1 VAAAGLVG
9 WLRKAWLGW
18 LLAWPGWLR
27 KPWLGWLLADVTAG
41 VIVLLLVCGTTS
53 KPLAFAAAA
62 AAAAVVVLPVYF
74 LPTFVA
80 HARRIS
86 RPWP

>member
-1 VAAAGLVG
+1 
-9 WLRKAWLGW
+9 
-18 LLAWPGWLR
+18 
-27 KPWLGWLLADVTAG
+27 
-41 VIVLLLVCGTTS
+41 VIVLSLVRGTTS
-53 KPLAFAAAA
+53 KPLAFAVAA